1 MLLYVVP
8 VCSSDI
14 LLLLLKLC
22 SLFNWL
28 KFMNERAPPAVFL
41 LLASGPCLSGLIMTQ
56 GYVDVEKALW
66 SVIGCTVSIFKIQKM
81 HN

>member
-1 MLLYVVP
+1 
-8 VCSSDI
+8 
-14 LLLLLKLC
+14 
-22 SLFNWL
+22 
-28 KFMNERAPPAVFL
+28 MNERAPPAVFL